1 MMNNGRPMGA
11 RKTVQLLVILTI
23 LAWAT
28 QTLFHQWGYGAII
41 VPSKQA
47 LMAHVEPAAVR
58 TIEVRPQVAVTSDS
72 VTLRDVCRWSEEDQA
87 ALSPYADVVVSRQPS
102 GPITID
108 ELKKSLRD
116 AGADLKTVQFSGAAT
131 CTVVKGAEVDVSAKT
146 QATVAPVA
154 EQGAAVLETQSVAI
168 EVAPATQPQYFEEQL
183 VITRAL
189 STGQTLI
196 KSDIAIKRVPVDSPA
211 THPATTVDQLI
222 GQSAARDLRA
232 GEMLGTDDVKSPQ
245 AIAAGQFMT
254 VSLKI
259 GPDEQSVET
268 VAKALNP
275 GAAGDIIEAKNEA
288 TGEVYNVTI
297 TGPNA
302 GQVIDSSLKGNE
314 QRNKQ
319 GVATTDNG
327 AN

>member
-1 MMNNGRPMGA
+1 MMNNGRPMGV

-47 LMAHVEPAAVR
+47 LMAHVEPPATIR
-58 TIEVRPQVAVTSDS
+58 TIEVRPQIATSS
-72 VTLRDVCRWSEEDQA
+72 EAVTLREVCRWSESNQA
-87 ALSPYADVVVSRQPS
+87 ALSPYANVVVCKTS
-102 GPITID
+102 GKSITVDQI
-108 ELKKSLRD
+108 KSALRD
-116 AGADLKTVQFSGAAT
+116 AGVDLKSVQFSGAAMCEIT
-131 CTVVKGAEVDVSAKT
+131 AEKLVSP
-146 QATVAPVA
+146 QASRELASSREALSSPVA
-154 EQGAAVLETQSVAI
+154 EAPKTQPIAI
-168 EVAPATQPQYFEEQL
+168 APTSQPQYFEEQL
-183 VITRAL
+183 VLTRAL
-189 STGQTLI
+189 SSGQTIL
-196 KSDIAIKRVPVDSPA
+196 KSDIATKRVPVDAPA
-211 THPATTVDQLI
+211 TQPVLEAEQLI

-232 GEMLGTDDVKSPQ
+232 GETLCVDDVKPAQ

-259 GPDEQSVET
+259 GPDQQPVET
-268 VAKALNP
+268 VAKAMNDGAP
-275 GAAGDIIEAKNEA
+275 GDTIEAKNEA

-302 GQVIDSSLKGNE
+302 GQVIDSSLKGNDH
-314 QRNKQ
+314 